1 MTDKQKQL
9 YDFYTYIAETAY
21 EEKELVEQKMMD
33 PDIDF
38 DEYDKLIDERERLR
52 RRIKYASHRL
62 SDVRNAKTQYDKLI
76 RQAAE
81 IKEKYGL

>member
-9 YDFYTYIAETAY
+9 YDLYTHIAEKAY

-38 DEYDKLIDERERLR
+38 DEYDKLINERERLR
-52 RRIKYASHRL
+52 RRMKYASQRRE
-62 SDVRNAKTQYDKLI
+62 DVRNAKTQYDKLI
-76 RQAAE
+76 KQAAE